1 MRSFPYKVTFL
12 FFFCFL
18 LFGAFITPKNSESNL
33 NAKQQETSHP
43 SAEENYTKLCA
54 SCHGINQETF
64 INREWHFGNEKPNL
78 IHSITYGQLDLGMV
92 PFESVLSTEEI
103 NDLAGFILKVAKTG
117 KTDFIAQKGPEI
129 NVSEKVKFRV
139 DTIVSGLNVPWGLA
153 FLPNGDLLITEKS
166 GKLYHYSKGILSDT
180 ISGLPTLISF
190 GQGGLMDIAVHPN
203 YKDNGWIYMTYSKPE
218 TAGKRMANTA
228 VCRAKLKGNTL
239 VNVEELFVAHPFS
252 KKGQH
257 WGSKLAFDGKG
268 HVFFGV
274 GDRGARDVNPQ
285 SLTNDCGKIHRI
297 NEDGT
302 IPADNPFVHTKG
314 ARPSIYSYGHRN
326 PQGTVIHPITGEIWE
341 SEHGP
346 KGGDEINLIKPGLNY
361 GWPII
366 SFGINY
372 NGTTFTDI
380 SEKEGMQQ
388 PIHYYDPSIAPC
400 GMTFVDS
407 KRYKGWENNILLG
420 SLSFRYLERV
430 ELDGNKVVHTEK
442 LLENIGRVR
451 NVKVSP
457 DGYIYVA
464 IEKPGK
470 ILKLYPIH

>member
-1 MRSFPYKVTFL
+1 MRTYPYKIT
-12 FFFCFL
+12 FFFLICLF
-18 LFGAFITPKNSESNL
+18 LFGAFMALKTNNHDLNTP
-33 NAKQQETSHP
+33 QQENNSP
-43 SAEENYTKLCA
+43 SAVENFAKYCA
-54 SCHGINQETF
+54 SCHGVNQETF
-64 INREWHFGNEKPNL
+64 TNREWYFGNEKPN
-78 IHSITYGQLDLGMV
+78 IVHSITYGQLDLGMA

-103 NDLAGFILKVAKTG
+103 NDLADFILEVAKSE
-117 KTDFIAQKGPEI
+117 KSDFAVDKGPEI

-153 FLPNGDLLITEKS
+153 FLPNGDLLITERS

-203 YKDNGWIYMTYSKPE
+203 YKKNGWIYMTYSKP
-218 TAGKRMANTA
+218 AIKGKRMANTA
-228 VCRAKLKGNTL
+228 VCRAKLKDNTL
-239 VNVEELFVAHPFS
+239 VNVEELFVAQPYS
-252 KKGQH
+252 RKGQH

-285 SLTNDCGKIHRI
+285 SLANDCGKIHRI

-302 IPADNPFVHTKG
+302 IPIDNPFVHTKG
-314 ARPSIYSYGHRN
+314 ASASIYSYGHRN
-326 PQGTVIHPITGEIWE
+326 PQGTVIHPITNEIWE

-361 GWPII
+361 GWPVI
-366 SFGINY
+366 SYGINY
-372 NGTTFTDI
+372 NGTKFTDI
-380 SEKEGMQQ
+380 SKKEGMQQ

-407 KRYKGWENNILLG
+407 ERYAGWENNILLG
-420 SLSFRYLERV
+420 SLSFKYLERV

-470 ILKLYPIH
+470 ILKLYPIP

>member
-1 MRSFPYKVTFL
+1 MRSFPFKITL
-12 FFFCFL
+12 LL
-18 LFGAFITPKNSESNL
+18 LFSLLLFSAFVILKNNEGNISVV
-33 NAKQQETSHP
+33 QQEESYPTAS
-43 SAEENYTKLCA
+43 ENYAKLCA

-64 INREWHFGNEKPNL
+64 INREWQFGNEKSNI

-92 PFESVLSTEEI
+92 PFESVLSSNEI
-103 NDLAGFILKVAKTG
+103 NDLSDFILGVVQASNT
-117 KTDFIAQKGPEI
+117 TFVPQKGPKI
-129 NVSEKVKFRV
+129 NISEKVKFRV
-139 DTIVSGLNVPWGLA
+139 DTIVNGLEVPWGLA

-166 GKLYHYSKGILSDT
+166 GKLFRFSKGVLSDP
-180 ISGLPTLISF
+180 IEGLPTMISF
-190 GQGGLMDIAVHPN
+190 GQGGLMDIEVHPE
-203 YKDNGWIYMTYSKPE
+203 YKKNGWIYMTYSKP
-218 TAGKRMANTA
+218 APGGDKMANTA
-228 VCRAKLKGNTL
+228 VCRAKLEGNSL
-239 VNVEELFVAHPFS
+239 VKLEELFVAQPFS
-252 KKGQH
+252 RKGQH

-274 GDRGARDVNPQ
+274 GDRGARDINPQ
-285 SLTNDCGKIHRI
+285 SLANDCGKIHRI
-297 NEDGT
+297 NEDGS
-302 IPADNPFVHTKG
+302 IPSDNPFVDAEG
-314 ARPSIYSYGHRN
+314 AMPSIYSYGHRN
-326 PQGTVIHPITGEIWE
+326 PQGTVIHPVTGEIWE

-346 KGGDEINLIKPGLNY
+346 KGGDEINLINPGLNY

-366 SFGINY
+366 SYGINY
-372 NGTTFTDI
+372 NGTKFTDLTA
-380 SEKEGMQQ
+380 KEGMQQ
-388 PIHYYDPSIAPC
+388 PVHYYVPSIAPC

-407 KRYKGWENNILLG
+407 KRYKGWENNLLLG

-470 ILKLYPIH
+470 ILKLYPMN